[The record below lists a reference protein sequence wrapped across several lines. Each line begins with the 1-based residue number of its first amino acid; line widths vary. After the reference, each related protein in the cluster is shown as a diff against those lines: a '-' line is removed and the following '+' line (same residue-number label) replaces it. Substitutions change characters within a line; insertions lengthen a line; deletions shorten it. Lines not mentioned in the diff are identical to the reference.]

1 MLLEQLYTFYESFN
15 DWSHAT
21 LTPGKRWINISPVL
35 TFEGW
40 QIGSNFI
47 HGQYLSI
54 IFSSW
59 ELWILG
65 ISQQSWGNIGK
76 LSFANLNPPQKK
88 SRAKTSTSSERELEA
103 PERESDR
110 GAVLEGVVQN
120 EVVLILKNWDS
131 SWIKYSRSEVN
142 CFNLEC
148 IHNMCDSQMVYW
160 HDTFES

>member
-59 ELWILG
+59 ELWIVG

-88 SRAKTSTSSERELEA
+88 AGQRQAPAARGSWKPQKGRVTVVRCLKASSKMKLYWSLKIGIVVGLSTVEMRLTA
-103 PERESDR
+103 
-110 GAVLEGVVQN
+110 
-120 EVVLILKNWDS
+120 LI
-131 SWIKYSRSEVN
+131 
-142 CFNLEC
+142 
-148 IHNMCDSQMVYW
+148 
-160 HDTFES
+160 